1 MVDLKKDEEGSRP
14 VPDPT
19 VLTMEALLREVNHV
33 KELVL
38 AKVACIEADVIRV
51 DKTTSDMPEAQ
62 RKDIAHVREFLVE
75 RFNTVQEQFRSVQTQ
90 FSERDT
96 RVEYI
101 GRDSKVAIDAA
112 LSAQEKSAGKQTESF
127 SLSIDKSE
135 KATAKSID
143 QLGEM
148 VNSNFKALD
157 DKISDTKERLTRLE
171 GLGVGKLAELQNQ
184 RASNFNAANIVG
196 MIMGGLGVIV
206 AIVTIAMR
214 HL

>member
-1 MVDLKKDEEGSRP
+1 MIDLKRNEEGGRP
-14 VPDPT
+14 LTDPST
-19 VLTMEALLREVNHV
+19 LTMAALLREVQHV
-33 KELVL
+33 KDLL
-38 AKVACIEADVIRV
+38 LTKVECMEADVVRI
-51 DKTTSDMPEAQ
+51 DKTVCGLPDTQ
-62 RKDIAHVREFLVE
+62 LKDLLNAKDFLIE
-75 RFNTVQEQFRSVQTQ
+75 KFNTVQEQFRSVQIQ
-90 FSERDT
+90 FKERDE
-96 RVEYI
+96 RGEQNERERKI
-101 GRDSKVAIDAA
+101 GIDAA

-184 RASNFNAANIVG
+184 RASNFNAANIIG
-196 MIMGGLGVIV
+196 MVAGAIGVVV
-206 AIVTIAMR
+206 AIITIALR